1 MRSVSFSD
9 EAPSHQAPMLPPR
22 APNRVTGKHIQKLK
36 IFHANFHILLS
47 DFKSRFFTG
56 KSLLEASILSSTNPK
71 YDRWLFI
78 DLPVQYMKTASLE
91 HVVYMKKQKQF
102 MYTTCS

>member
-36 IFHANFHILLS
+36 IFHANFQILLS
-47 DFKSRFFTG
+47 DFESRFYH
-56 KSLLEASILSSTNPK
+56 L
-71 YDRWLFI
+71 
-78 DLPVQYMKTASLE
+78 
-91 HVVYMKKQKQF
+91 QF
-102 MYTTCS
+102 CHARKLT